1 VLSKQPS
8 LLGAALIIASI
19 TCAIAAEPLRQLSV
33 DASQS
38 HSVIRSLQGV
48 DGLPMGAD
56 AGALGI
62 LDGPDLRSAW
72 RAAHVDAVR
81 TYIWHARLDT
91 VNNAASLFPNWAA
104 DSDNP
109 ASYNFALA
117 DAAVRASREIGAEIL
132 FTIASSIPQNT
143 RPPAELG
150 KWGDVVRHIV
160 LHYNKGWANGFTN
173 AVRYWEIG
181 DEPDLNTF
189 HFSGTPE
196 QFYAMYEAA
205 AHAVKSVDAQLQVG
219 GPGLAF
225 PLNESAPFREGFLS
239 FVQSH
244 SLPFDFFSWK
254 WYSDA
259 TEDPW
264 DIPRVSVTTTKVLTE
279 HGLAKTPQFITNWN
293 FDAIPTARP
302 DDLTRAA
309 YESAALTYMQSTI
322 LARAFIF
329 RGDAAMGSPK
339 DPDADKTT
347 RMFNADGTPL
357 KSALAFT
364 AVGRMLD
371 TPERLTVTGSDDNGF
386 AVLAGRNSAR
396 DEVQVLI
403 TNYAISPHFLAPT
416 DVKSLDFDLPIAAT
430 RVHVSMALP
439 PRRTEA
445 TAKNNGGYD
454 LRITGLPWGSSKF
467 TVERYRIDHAHELTL
482 VDSEAGRG
490 TNARVSAVLPPPSV
504 DLIVIRRVSH

>member
-1 VLSKQPS
+1 MSSTKQYI
-8 LLGAALIIASI
+8 LAAALAAHI
-19 TCAIAAEPLRQLSV
+19 CGAIAAEPLRQLTV

-38 HSVIRSLQGV
+38 HSAIRSLQGV
-48 DGLPMGAD
+48 DGLPMGSD
-56 AGALGI
+56 AGALAI
-62 LDGPDLRSAW
+62 LDGPDLCSAW

-91 VNNAASLFPNWAA
+91 VNNAAGLFPNWAA
-104 DSDNP
+104 DPDNP

-117 DAAVRASREIGAEIL
+117 DAAMRASHEIGAEVL

-143 RPPAELG
+143 RPPADVG
-150 KWGDVVRHIV
+150 KWAEVVRHIV

-205 AHAVKSVDAQLQVG
+205 ARAVKSVDAQLQVG

-225 PLNESAPFREGFLS
+225 PLNEAAPYRDGFLS
-239 FVQSH
+239 YIKSQ

-259 TEDPW
+259 TEDPF
-264 DIPRVSVTTTKVLTE
+264 DIPRVSDTTTKVLAE
-279 HGLAKTPQFITNWN
+279 HGLAGTLQFITNWN

-302 DDLTRAA
+302 DDLARAA
-309 YESAALTYMQSTI
+309 YESAALTYMQDTI

-329 RGDAAMGSPK
+329 RGDAAMGSLK

-357 KSALAFT
+357 KSAQAFT

-371 TPERLTVTGSDDNGF
+371 TPERLQVRGSDQNGF
-386 AVLAGRNSAR
+386 AVLAGRNSAH
-396 DEVQVLI
+396 DVVQVLI
-403 TNYAISPHFLAPT
+403 TNYGIAPEFLAAT
-416 DVKSLDFDLPIAAT
+416 AMKSLDFDLPIAAT

-439 PRRTEA
+439 PRRTNA
-445 TAKNNGGYD
+445 IAKNNGGYD
-454 LRITGLPWGSSKF
+454 LRIMQLPWGAAKF
-467 TVERYRIDHAHELTL
+467 TVERFRIDPTHDLTL
-482 VDSEAGRG
+482 VDSVAGHG
-490 TNARVSAVLPPPSV
+490 ATARVSAVLPPPSV
-504 DLIVIRRVSH
+504 DLIVIRRASH